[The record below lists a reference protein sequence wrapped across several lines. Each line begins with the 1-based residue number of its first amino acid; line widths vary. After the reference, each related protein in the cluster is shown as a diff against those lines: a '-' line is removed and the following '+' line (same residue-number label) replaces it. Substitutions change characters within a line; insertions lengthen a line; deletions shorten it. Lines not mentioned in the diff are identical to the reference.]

1 MRISDW
7 SSDVCSSDLISDI
20 GGCCVTGRPLHPRLG
35 IGVRAHPFRHRAGPC
50 PCYLLIK
57 AVLRCQTAQ
66 RRRHSGGIVT
76 RTRKI
81 LDSKVVRLCFLASGI
96 TERNE
101 LGARADRSEEHTSEL
116 QSLMRIQYAVFCLK
130 KKKSAANKT
139 QRKTT

>member
-7 SSDVCSSDLISDI
+7 SSDVCSSDL
-20 GGCCVTGRPLHPRLG
+20 

-50 PCYLLIK
+50 PCYLLVK

-76 RTRKI
+76 PTRKI
-81 LDSKVVRLCFLASGI
+81 LDSKIVSLCFLASGI

-101 LGARADRSEEHTSEL
+101 LGARADALL
-116 QSLMRIQYAVFCLK
+116 QNLADLCIS
-130 KKKSAANKT
+130 SNSANKYLS
-139 QRKTT
+139 QKAKNGDDRKRTSLNSRHQCASR

>member
-7 SSDVCSSDLISDI
+7 SSDVCSSDLKGIAVALAISDI

-76 RTRKI
+76 RTRKT
-81 LDSKVVRLCFLASGI
+81 LDSTVVRLCFLASGLN
-96 TERNE
+96 ERNDF
-101 LGARADRSEEHTSEL
+101 GARSDALLPFPADSSIPNHGP
-116 QSLMRIQYAVFCLK
+116 
-130 KKKSAANKT
+130 NKPL
-139 QRKTT
+139 

>member
-7 SSDVCSSDLISDI
+7 SSDVCSSD
-20 GGCCVTGRPLHPRLG
+20 
-35 IGVRAHPFRHRAGPC
+35 
-50 PCYLLIK
+50 LIK

-101 LGARADRSEEHTSEL
+101 LGARADARSEEHTSEL
-116 QSLMRIQYAVFCLK
+116 QSLMRSSYAVFCLK
-130 KKKSAANKT
+130 KKKT
-139 QRKTT
+139 QYNRAHINEKQITTRSINT